1 MLYIVF
7 NTSVVLDIPYSL
19 NLHINQ
25 PFKED
30 TDIQGYRDI
39 YKEYRI
45 YIQDTGIQ
53 GYLYRM
59 QGYILDTG
67 IYIEVKRIYL
77 RYRGIW

>member
-30 TDIQGYRDI
+30 TDNPGIQGYRDI
-39 YKEYRI
+39 YIYSLNLQINQSFKE
-45 YIQDTGIQ
+45 DTDIQ
-53 GYLYRM
+53 GYR
-59 QGYILDTG
+59 DTG
-67 IYIEVKRIYL
+67 TYTYTVLIYT
-77 RYRGIW
+77 

>member
-39 YKEYRI
+39 YIEYRVI
-45 YIQDTGIQ
+45 Y
-53 GYLYRM
+53 
-59 QGYILDTG
+59 
-67 IYIEVKRIYL
+67 
-77 RYRGIW
+77 

>member
-30 TDIQGYRDI
+30 TDNTGIQGYRDI
-39 YKEYRI
+39 YI
-45 YIQDTGIQ
+45 YTVLIF
-53 GYLYRM
+53 
-59 QGYILDTG
+59 
-67 IYIEVKRIYL
+67 K
-77 RYRGIW
+77 

>member
-30 TDIQGYRDI
+30 TDNTGIYIYSLNLQINQSFKEDTDIQGYRDTGTYTYTVLI
-39 YKEYRI
+39 Y
-45 YIQDTGIQ
+45 T
-53 GYLYRM
+53 
-59 QGYILDTG
+59 
-67 IYIEVKRIYL
+67 
-77 RYRGIW
+77 